1 MKKDDRSIHA
11 VLWDLGGVIV
21 RTLDWSGR
29 ARWEKRSGLSPH
41 ELEHIVFR
49 GEMGVRASLGQA
61 NSDDVWTWV
70 LQYLGFPKSERAAI
84 ERDFFSGDQVDNE
97 LISFIRNLRPGY
109 KTGIISNA
117 WPELRHWLEVE
128 WCIADAF
135 DHVVISAEEGV
146 LKPDPRIYHLALN
159 RLGVAPSETIFIDD
173 FKENVVGALDI
184 GMQAIHFRTTEQ
196 VTSELRALLD
206 LPL

>member
-1 MKKDDRSIHA
+1 MKKDDRPIHA
-11 VLWDLGGVIV
+11 VLWDMGGVIV

-29 ARWEKRSGLSPH
+29 ARWEKRAGLSPH

-49 GEMGVRASLGQA
+49 GEMGVRAALGQA

-70 LQYLGFPKSERAAI
+70 LQHLGFPQSERTAI
-84 ERDFFSGDQVDNE
+84 ERDFFSGDHVDND
-97 LISFIRNLRPGY
+97 LISFIRSLRPGH

-117 WPELRHWLEVE
+117 WPELRHWLEVD

-135 DHVVISAEEGV
+135 DHIVISAEVGI
-146 LKPDPRIYHLALN
+146 LKPNPRIYHLALN
-159 RLGVAPSETIFIDD
+159 ELGVAPSEAIFIDD

-184 GMQAIHFRTTEQ
+184 GMRAIHFRTTEQ
-196 VTSELRALLD
+196 VTSELRALLN